1 MFFRILK
8 LFTRK
13 ELYFFF
19 ILLFFLIVSAIL
31 EVFAL
36 SLIPF
41 YVKLISKSDLNF
53 AYFDFFTINLRNDKN
68 FLLFSFLI
76 VLTFFFKNIFQFFLS
91 FLINSFI
98 KKFTTRIS
106 SLILNL
112 YLKKKYIFFIN
123 NNSSTIIRNLTS
135 ELDQAG
141 NLINSFLQ
149 ILKESIV
156 LIGLAILIF
165 FYQTIY
171 SVFLILFFTIITY
184 LFYLF
189 FRKKVTK
196 VSFEL
201 QSLKSTQIKI
211 VNHIIRSIDTIKIM
225 NLETFCK
232 RIYLQLLEQFEQNK
246 MFKNITISSPRLF
259 LEFLGIALVISV
271 SCAMTLYSNNLELN
285 IVHQLTLLAIVAI
298 RILPAYNS
306 ISSSLLFIRYNVAL
320 LKILP
325 FKKKEYYQKYQFSK
339 YEINKNSSNLKIKKK
354 DSNFLIIKNVTYRY
368 PNSKNTVFQKFN
380 LKINAGDFIGITG
393 SSGSGKSTLINLIMG
408 LLKPTSGIILNYGN
422 NINSQIENWQTNIGY
437 IPQDI
442 FLVDDTIK
450 NNIAFGIDELEIDD
464 KKIID
469 LLKQVNIINNKN
481 INKKIINFKVGEFG
495 KKLSGGQKQRLAIAR
510 ALYRDP
516 NILIFDEAT
525 SALDLKTE
533 KIVMNLIN
541 KFKGIKTIIFI
552 SHKINLLKNCDKI
565 IKI

>member
-1 MFFRILK
+1 
-8 LFTRK
+8 
-13 ELYFFF
+13 
-19 ILLFFLIVSAIL
+19 
-31 EVFAL
+31 
-36 SLIPF
+36 
-41 YVKLISKSDLNF
+41 
-53 AYFDFFTINLRNDKN
+53 
-68 FLLFSFLI
+68 
-76 VLTFFFKNIFQFFLS
+76 
-91 FLINSFI
+91 
-98 KKFTTRIS
+98 
-106 SLILNL
+106 
-112 YLKKKYIFFIN
+112 
-123 NNSSTIIRNLTS
+123 
-135 ELDQAG
+135 
-141 NLINSFLQ
+141 
-149 ILKESIV
+149 
-156 LIGLAILIF
+156 
-165 FYQTIY
+165 
-171 SVFLILFFTIITY
+171 
-184 LFYLF
+184 
-189 FRKKVTK
+189 
-196 VSFEL
+196 
-201 QSLKSTQIKI
+201 
-211 VNHIIRSIDTIKIM
+211 M
-225 NLETFCK
+225 NLERFCK
-232 RIYLQLLEQFEQNK
+232 RIYLQLLEQYEQNK

-339 YEINKNSSNLKIKKK
+339 YEINKNSSNLNIIKK
-354 DSNFLIIKNVTYRY
+354 DSNFLIVKDVTYRY
-368 PNSKNTVFQKFN
+368 PNSKNTVFKKFN

-393 SSGSGKSTLINLIMG
+393 SSGSGKSTLIHLIMG

-422 NINSQIENWQTNIGY
+422 NINSQ
-437 IPQDI
+437 
-442 FLVDDTIK
+442 
-450 NNIAFGIDELEIDD
+450 LEIDD

-481 INKKIINFKVGEFG
+481 FNKKIINFKVGEFG

>member
-1 MFFRILK
+1 MFFRILR
-8 LFTRK
+8 LFTKK

-19 ILLFFLIVSAIL
+19 LLVCFLIISAIL

-53 AYFDFFTINLRNDKN
+53 AYFDFFITELDNDKN
-68 FLLFSFLI
+68 FILFSLVI
-76 VLTFFFKNIFQFFLS
+76 VLTFFSKNIFQFFLS

-98 KKFTTRIS
+98 KKFTIRIS

-149 ILKESIV
+149 ILKESAV

-171 SVFLILFFTIITY
+171 SVFLLIFFTIITY

-189 FRKKVTK
+189 FRKKVSK
-196 VSFEL
+196 VSFKL
-201 QSLKSTQIKI
+201 QSLKSIQIKI
-211 VNHIIRSIDTIKIM
+211 VNQIISSIDTVKIM
-225 NLETFCK
+225 NLEKFCK
-232 RIYLQLLEQFEQNK
+232 RIYLELSQQYEKNK

-259 LEFLGIALVISV
+259 LECLGIALVISV
-271 SCAMTLYSNNLELN
+271 SCVMTLYSDNLDSS

-325 FKKKEYYQKYQFSK
+325 FKKKEYSQKYQFSK
-339 YEINKNSSNLKIKKK
+339 YEINNDSFKLNIKRK
-354 DSNFLIIKNVTYRY
+354 DSNFLIVKDVTYRY
-368 PNSKNTVFQKFN
+368 PDAKSVVLNKFN
-380 LKINAGDFIGITG
+380 LKINSGDFVGITG
-393 SSGSGKSTLINLIMG
+393 SSGSGKSTLIHLIMG
-408 LLKPTSGIILNYGN
+408 LLKPNSGVILNYGN
-422 NINSQIENWQTNIGY
+422 NINSQIKNWQSNIGY
-437 IPQDI
+437 IAQDI
-442 FLVDDTIK
+442 FLIDDTIK
-450 NNIAFGIDELEIDD
+450 KNIAFGIDELDIDN
-464 KKIID
+464 KKVID
-469 LLKQVNIINNKN
+469 LLKKVNIINNKKHHKN
-481 INKKIINFKVGEFG
+481 ILNFKVGEFG

-533 KIVMNLIN
+533 RIVMHLIN
-541 KFKGIKTIIFI
+541 KFKGLKTILFI
-552 SHKINLLKNCDKI
+552 SHKLNLLKNCDKI